1 MDAKNAVIL
10 GCGAIGPVH
19 AAAIAESSDATLYGV
34 CDIVPERRAAL
45 AEQYGCKSFSSVEE
59 VLADPGVDTVHICL
73 PHYLHAPMAIR
84 AAEAG
89 KHIVLE
95 KPVAL
100 NAAEAAGIVR
110 AVEKAG
116 VTCCV
121 ILQNRFN
128 PSVEKAKEWIDK
140 GELGRMLGLRCI
152 LTWHRT
158 PEYYR
163 SEEWRGKWATEGGG
177 LLINQAVHMLDMLY
191 HLGGQVESV
200 KGTTDTRVL
209 QDVIE
214 VEDTA
219 EATLYYKDGKKG
231 FFYATNGYSGNSPFF
246 VEMHMEKGLL
256 RYTDN
261 RLLLIRDGTEEVLAS
276 DTAAELGKSY
286 WGKGHA
292 KLVAL
297 YYRSRQTGVKEYT
310 DLSDAAA
317 SMGLLDAIYASS
329 RSRFREFVHT
339 Y

>member
-1 MDAKNAVIL
+1 MGARNAVIL

-19 AAAIAESSDATLYGV
+19 AAAIAEAPDARLYGV
-34 CDIVPERRAAL
+34 CDIVPERSGAL
-45 AEQYGCKSFSSVEE
+45 AGQYGCKSFSDAEE
-59 VLADPGVDTVHICL
+59 VFSDPLVDTVHICL

-84 AAEAG
+84 AAESG
-89 KHIVLE
+89 KNIVLE

-100 NAAEAAGIVR
+100 NVAEVKEIVR

-116 VTCCV
+116 VQCCV

-128 PSVEKAKEWIDK
+128 PSVQKAREWIDS

-163 SEEWRGKWATEGGG
+163 SEEWRGKWKTEGGG

-191 HLGGQVESV
+191 YLGGEVEAV
-200 KGTTDTRVL
+200 KGTADTRVL
-209 QDVIE
+209 QDLIE

-231 FFYATNGYSGNSPFF
+231 FFYATNGYSTNSPFF
-246 VEMHMEKGLL
+246 VEMHMEKGIL

-261 RLLLIRDGTEEVLAS
+261 RLLLIRDGAEELLAS
-276 DTAAELGKSY
+276 DSAAELGKSY

-292 KLVAL
+292 KLIGL
-297 YYRSRQTGVKEYT
+297 YYRSRETGVKEFT
-310 DLSDAAA
+310 GLSDAAY

-329 RSRFREFVHT
+329 GSRAKEQIAL

>member
-19 AAAIAESSDATLYGV
+19 AAAIAESSDARLYGV
-34 CDIVPERRAAL
+34 CDIVPERRAVL

-59 VLADPGVDTVHICL
+59 VLADPEVDTVHICL

-310 DLSDAAA
+310 DLSDAES
-317 SMGLLDAIYASS
+317 SMGLLDTKSASS
-329 RSRFREFVHT
+329 RRRFRELVHT